1 MCMCLCVWALINK
14 PPPRPSR
21 ASSMGTWPVWSH
33 RVLTLRRTPGL
44 VQGSAVTILK
54 FFTC

>member
-1 MCMCLCVWALINK
+1 MCMCLCMWALINK